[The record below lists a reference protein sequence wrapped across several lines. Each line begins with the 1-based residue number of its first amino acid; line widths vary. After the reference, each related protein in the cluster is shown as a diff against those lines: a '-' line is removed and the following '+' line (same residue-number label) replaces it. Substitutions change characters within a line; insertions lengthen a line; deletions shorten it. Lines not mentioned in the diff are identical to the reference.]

1 MLEYVEIMVVTYNV
15 LVVRCFRED
24 IMKKQLIE
32 INGTKWYPI
41 SKILPAI
48 VKQEMPKL
56 YKKWI
61 ISTGK

>member
-1 MLEYVEIMVVTYNV
+1 
-15 LVVRCFRED
+15 
-24 IMKKQLIE
+24 MKKQLIE